1 MRRAAALG
9 CVAAVGLTAAACGGG
24 SGGSATATGSS
35 AGAGSGNTSA
45 YCTAARQFQQA
56 AVAAEGNHDQIRN
69 AFSAFDQVAA
79 KAPSQIRS
87 SAQTLRSS
95 YQRILSALGSTD
107 LNQNP
112 QALTTAAS
120 TVVKGQETRLASA
133 GQQVTDYTKRT
144 CGVDFSASGGSTTTT
159 KP

>member
-1 MRRAAALG
+1 MRRDN
-9 CVAAVGLTAAACGGG
+9 
-24 SGGSATATGSS
+24 SS
-35 AGAGSGNTSA
+35 
-45 YCTAARQFQQA
+45 RQRSRQRGTTTRYGTHSF
-56 AVAAEGNHDQIRN
+56 
-69 AFSAFDQVAA
+69 AFDQVAA